1 MLPTTG
7 KFLILGLLGIV
18 WLALSRHTM
27 RVEAGKPFHL
37 AAHHR
42 DRRKARFYYLSIWIG
57 LMAAFTSFTCL
68 EAAGGVTFDSQSQ
81 REWAMSLLRGL
92 GLWGLVIVGM
102 VWSQVGQR
110 VSLINSDGKSLM
122 RAPENLDKK

>member
-7 KFLILGLLGIV
+7 KFLILGLLGMV
-18 WLALSRHTM
+18 WVALNRHAL

-37 AAHHR
+37 ATYQR

-68 EAAGGVTFDSQSQ
+68 EAVGGVTFDSLSE
-81 REWAMSLLRGL
+81 REWISSLLRGL

-110 VSLINSDGKSLM
+110 VSQINSDGQSLLP
-122 RAPENLDKK
+122 APERLDKK